1 MDDVGFGLW
10 GLVILNTVGTVALVA
25 MLFHPKTRRDWRAM
39 GVFSAFAVALFTE
52 MYGFPLTLYLLSGPL
67 GSRFPEL
74 TITHR
79 GGHIWNDLIGW
90 RWDPHLSPFHL
101 ASYLLLLTGFVVIA
115 LGWRRLFAAVR
126 EERLATQGV
135 YAYVR
140 HPQYLGFLLVM
151 VGFLL
156 QWPTIPTLI
165 LFPVFVLVYNR
176 LATSEECEV
185 RRRFGKA
192 WDEYAARTPRVLPRE
207 LRPQSLPAPRPSGA

>member
-1 MDDVGFGLW
+1 MDDAGFGLW
-10 GLVILNTVGTVALVA
+10 GLVIVNTVGTVALAA
-25 MLFHPKTRRDWRAM
+25 MLFHPKTRRDWNAM
-39 GVFSAFAVALFTE
+39 GAFSAFAVALFTE
-52 MYGFPLTLYLLSGPL
+52 MYGFPLTLYLLAGPL

-115 LGWRRLFAAVR
+115 FGWRRLFAAVR
-126 EERLATQGV
+126 EERLATEGV

-156 QWPTIPTLI
+156 QWPTIPTLV
-165 LFPVFVLVYNR
+165 LFPVFVLVYR
-176 LATSEECEV
+176 LLAKSEEREV
-185 RRRFGKA
+185 RRRFGRT
-192 WDEYAARTPRVLPRE
+192 WDDYAERTPRFLPR
-207 LRPQSLPAPRPSGA
+207 RQSLPTPSQSGA